1 MSLPSYFDHLG
12 LLAVGLVRTIEVGAG
27 AILLS
32 VVLAFL
38 AGLARLSPWWPVRWG
53 ARIYV
58 EVFRGTSLV
67 VQLFWLYFVLP
78 RFGLQLPPILAGI
91 VALGLNGG
99 AYGSEI
105 VRGTLQSFP
114 RGQWEAA
121 AALNLRPIATLLDV
135 VLPQAIRTMLPPFG
149 NLSIEVL
156 KGTALVSLVSVTD
169 LTYAGYQ
176 IYSRTYRPAE
186 IFSLTMLMY
195 LGLALCLTLLFR
207 GLEHWVSRSVDRR
220 VLR

>member
-1 MSLPSYFDHLG
+1 MSLSPLFDHLG
-12 LLAVGLVRTIEVGAG
+12 LLAVGLARTIEVGAG

-32 VVLAFL
+32 FLLAFI
-38 AGLARLSPWWPVRWG
+38 AGLARLSPRRSVRWT
-53 ARIYV
+53 ARVYV
-58 EVFRGTSLV
+58 EIFRGTSIV

-78 RFGLQLPPILAGI
+78 RVGLQLPPIAAGI
-91 VALGLNGG
+91 LALGLNGG

-105 VRGTLQSFP
+105 VRGTMQSFS

-121 AALNLRPIATLLDV
+121 TALNLSSLSTLFDV

-149 NLSIEVL
+149 NLAIEVL
-156 KGTALVSLVSVTD
+156 KGTALVSLISVTD

-176 IYSRTYRPAE
+176 IYSRTYEPAE
-186 IFSLTMLMY
+186 VFALTLLMY
-195 LGLALCLTLLFR
+195 LGLALCVTFLFR
-207 GLEHWVSRSVDRR
+207 MLERWTSRSVDRR

>member
-1 MSLPSYFDHLG
+1 MSLPPLFDNLG

-32 VVLAFL
+32 FVLAFI
-38 AGLARLSPWWPVRWG
+38 AGLARICPWWSVRWI

-58 EVFRGTSLV
+58 EIFRGTSIV

-78 RFGLQLPPILAGI
+78 RFGLQLPPIAAGI
-91 VALGLNGG
+91 LALGLNGG

-105 VRGTLQSFP
+105 VRGTMQSFP

-121 AALNLRPIATLLDV
+121 TALNLSSLSTLVDV

-149 NLSIEVL
+149 NLAIEVL
-156 KGTALVSLVSVTD
+156 KGTALVSLISVTD

-176 IYSRTYRPAE
+176 IYSRTYEPTE
-186 IFSLTMLMY
+186 VFSLTLLMY
-195 LGLALCLTLLFR
+195 LGLALCVTLLFR
-207 GLEHWVSRSVDRR
+207 LLERWTSRSLDRR

>member
-1 MSLPSYFDHLG
+1 MSPSSLIDHLG
-12 LLAVGLVRTIEVGAG
+12 FLVAGLIRTIEVGTG

-32 VVLAFL
+32 IALAFV
-38 AGLARLSPWWPVRWG
+38 AGLARLSPWWPIRWFTR
-53 ARIYV
+53 AYV
-58 EVFRGTSLV
+58 EIFRGTSLV

-78 RFGLQLPPILAGI
+78 RFGLQLSPMFAGI
-91 VALGLNGG
+91 FALGLNGG

-114 RGQWEAA
+114 RGQWEAT
-121 AALNLRPIATLLDV
+121 AALNLSPFFALRDV

-156 KGTALVSLVSVTD
+156 KGTAMVSLISVTD

-186 IFSLTMLMY
+186 VFALTLLLY
-195 LGLALCLTLLFR
+195 LCLALCLTAVFR
-207 GLEHWVSRSVDRR
+207 GLEYRVSRSVDRR
-220 VLR
+220 VVR

>member
-1 MSLPSYFDHLG
+1 MSPSSLIDHLG
-12 LLAVGLVRTIEVGAG
+12 FLAVGLVRTIEVGTG

-32 VVLAFL
+32 IIMAFV
-38 AGLARLSPWWPVRWG
+38 AGLARLSFWWPVRWT
-53 ARIYV
+53 ARVYV
-58 EVFRGTSLV
+58 EVFRGTSIV

-78 RFGLQLPPILAGI
+78 HFGLQFPPIFAG
-91 VALGLNGG
+91 VLALGLNGG

-114 RGQWEAA
+114 RGQWEAS
-121 AALNLRPIATLLDV
+121 AALNLSPASALFDV

-156 KGTALVSLVSVTD
+156 KGTAMVSLISVTD

-186 IFSLTMLMY
+186 VFSLTLLLY
-195 LGLALCLTLLFR
+195 LGLALCLTVLFR
-207 GLEHWVSRSVDRR
+207 GLEHRVSRSLDRR

>member
-1 MSLPSYFDHLG
+1 MSPSSLIDHLA
-12 LLAVGLVRTIEVGAG
+12 LGLVRTIEVGTG

-32 VVLAFL
+32 IALSFA
-38 AGLARLSPWWPVRWG
+38 AGLLRVSPWVAVRWIT
-53 ARIYV
+53 RVYV
-58 EVFRGTSLV
+58 EIFRGTSIV

-78 RFGLQLPPILAGI
+78 RFGLQLPPMFAGI
-91 VALGLNGG
+91 LALGLNGG

-114 RGQWEAA
+114 KGQWEAA
-121 AALNLRPIATLLDV
+121 AALNLSSTSTLLDV

-156 KGTALVSLVSVTD
+156 KGTAMVSLISVTD

-176 IYSRTYRPAE
+176 IYSRTYKPAE
-186 IFSLTMLMY
+186 VFSVTLLMY
-195 LGLALCLTLLFR
+195 LGLALCVTALFR
-207 GLEHWVSRSVDRR
+207 TLEYRVSRGIDRR
-220 VLR
+220 ALR

>member
-1 MSLPSYFDHLG
+1 MNLPSFLSLLG
-12 LLAVGLVRTIEVGAG
+12 PLSIGLARTVEVGAG

-32 VVLAFL
+32 FVLSFV
-38 AGLARLSPWWPVRWG
+38 AGLARLAPWRCIRWG
-53 ARIYV
+53 ARVYV
-58 EVFRGTSLV
+58 EIFRGTSLL

-78 RFGLQLPPILAGI
+78 RFGPQLPPVFAGI
-91 VALGLNGG
+91 LALGLNGG

-105 VRGTLQSFP
+105 VRGTLASFP

-121 AALNLRPIATLLDV
+121 AAVNLSPFSTLFDI

-156 KGTALVSLVSVTD
+156 KGTALVSLISVTD

-176 IYSRTYRPAE
+176 IYSRTYRPTDV
-186 IFSLTMLMY
+186 FSITLLLY
-195 LGLALCLTLLFR
+195 LGLALCLTLFFR
-207 GLEHWVSRSVDRR
+207 GLERWVSRSVDRR
-220 VLR
+220 VLH